1 MEHNVE
7 FSEMKLMEITM
18 QGKLMTMIFVTKM
31 MECVVLKLF
40 KATTFGCTL
49 NSYFNSSY
57 YKCVQNNK

>member
-7 FSEMKLMEITM
+7 FSEMKLMDKQCREIDDND
-18 QGKLMTMIFVTKM
+18 ITKM

-57 YKCVQNNK
+57 YKCFQNNN